1 MSTVER
7 GSWKVSHRMLSHG
20 EKAQSGLQ
28 LTVSS
33 QFLLGTV
40 SSSFDGVISLRW
52 HSFFT

>member
-7 GSWKVSHRMLSHG
+7 GSWKVSHWKLRRG

-33 QFLLGTV
+33 QFLLGT
-40 SSSFDGVISLRW
+40 SSELRI
-52 HSFFT
+52 